1 MVVLPVL
8 SAGVLTGAAV
18 AWAAG
23 RWPVIEAPR
32 VSGAT
37 IVHQVPRHPGLVSFL
52 RHRYNPK
59 TETGVALTA
68 ATVVA
73 GAAVVGIGVVFTLV
87 RQKLGVQSVDA
98 FLARYAS
105 TNDTEFSTSLLR
117 SISEFGGTRG
127 VITLSLAATLVELK
141 RRPSWSL
148 PAFMTLVVGGQFAL
162 SNAIKY
168 LVERA
173 RPDINPLTGFAGTS
187 FPSGHASAAAASL
200 AAIALITSRG
210 RSRRVKLVVASIAAG
225 LAVAVAG
232 TRVML
237 GVHWF
242 TDVIAGLFLGWG
254 WFALCSIAFG
264 GQLLQFGVPAATAQN
279 VAELVPEVQQGGT

>member
-1 MVVLPVL
+1 MVIVPVVA
-8 SAGVLTGAAV
+8 AGVVSGAAV
-18 AWAAG
+18 AWAAS

-32 VSGAT
+32 VSGET
-37 IVHQVPRHPGLVSFL
+37 IIRNVTRHPGLAAFVKQ
-52 RHRYNPK
+52 HYNVK

-68 ATVVA
+68 ATIVA
-73 GAAVVGIGVVFTLV
+73 GGAAVGIGVVLTLV

-98 FLARYAS
+98 FLTRFAS
-105 TNDTEFSTSLLR
+105 NNDTEFSTAVLR
-117 SISEFGGTRG
+117 GISEFGGTRG
-127 VITLSLAATLVELK
+127 VVTLAAVATLVELK
-141 RRPSWSL
+141 RHPSWSV
-148 PAFMTLVVGGQFAL
+148 PAFMTLAVAGQFAL

-187 FPSGHASAAAASL
+187 FPSGHASAAAAAA
-200 AAIALITSRG
+200 AAIAFISTRG
-210 RSRRVKLVVASIAAG
+210 RSRRVKVVAASVAAG
-225 LAVAVAG
+225 IAVSVAG

-242 TDVIAGLFLGWG
+242 TDVIAGLWLGWG

-264 GQLLQFGVPAATAQN
+264 GQLLRFGVPAETAKIA
-279 VAELVPEVQQGGT
+279 AELTPTVPLAN